1 MSKASP
7 TYIDGT
13 QLRWVPLGL
22 SQLWVGVG
30 QTETTEDLECVLL
43 LYCEESGVWRVY
55 SEVLKFFLL
64 GMGYLNRR
72 KK

>member
-43 LYCEESGVWRVY
+43 QYCEESGV
-55 SEVLKFFLL
+55 
-64 GMGYLNRR
+64 
-72 KK
+72 